1 MALQYGWLFGARC
14 IIGAGTADERDLSD
28 TVTWSGP
35 ATFVPPAGRLSRP
48 AFKNAGGS
56 HFDITP
62 EGQSVAASITLAVD
76 VDGRKSEKTFPV
88 TVVSTIGYARVGDL
102 SKIDAD
108 AHGCPACPHPAAG
121 PIITAGGSQVFLADL
136 PVAAVTR
143 AYIRRVVDPR
153 RTRSRAAT
161 NGC

>member
-1 MALQYGWLFGARC
+1 M
-14 IIGAGTADERDLSD
+14 
-28 TVTWSGP
+28 
-35 ATFVPPAGRLSRP
+35 
-48 AFKNAGGS
+48 
-56 HFDITP
+56 
-62 EGQSVAASITLAVD
+62 AASITLAVD

-136 PVAAVTR
+136 PVAAVGDAGLHSSCCGPET
-143 AYIRRVVDPR
+143 YSIKSGDERVLINGRP
-153 RTRSRAAT
+153 AAWKHSEVEHCGGIGYMT
-161 NGC
+161 SWHPGGR